1 MLIGKYYFLIQER
14 IPVLLVR
21 AIVRLKKQNSRF
33 RFADRLSDQM
43 ENLVSG
49 SSSSQC
55 NGTAQSS
62 QPQTQGSHSH
72 TSASIAVSG
81 QDAHDGLDTCL

>member
-1 MLIGKYYFLIQER
+1 MLIGKYYFLTQER
-14 IPVLLVR
+14 IPVLLVCW
-21 AIVRLKKQNSRF
+21 IVRLKKQNSRF
-33 RFADRLSDQM
+33 SFADRLSDQM

-72 TSASIAVSG
+72 TSASASIAVSG
-81 QDAHDGLDTCL
+81 QDAHDTCL